1 MKEAFAIT
9 GFVPTEVAKR
19 LKEHHSGTIEVAAER
34 NEKDVFTQ
42 VDASHVAETR
52 IGADSGGQTMVQ
64 LILHDNAPVQ
74 TVVRSTASAKGL
86 QLFRDPALG
95 LGRINP
101 PIRSIFV

>member
-19 LKEHHSGTIEVAAER
+19 LKEHKSGTIEITAER

-42 VDASHVAETR
+42 VDASHVAEAR
-52 IGADSGGQTMVQ
+52 IGADSGGKTMVQ
-64 LILHDNAPVQ
+64 LILNDNAPVH
-74 TVVRSTASAKGL
+74 TIVRSAASDKGL

-95 LGRINP
+95 WGRIHP
-101 PIRSIFV
+101 PIRVIFV